1 MDKVKKIYRMVID
14 AIDNKPIVN
23 QVIKLIIMSVIMMY
37 NLLTLLFIYK
47 VVIIQNF
54 TISSVSLM
62 IYLVLLMIFSFYIIF
77 KKWDYKYICVYLI
90 LMSLYF

>member
-1 MDKVKKIYRMVID
+1 MDKVKKIYTMVID
-14 AIDNKPIVN
+14 AIDNNPIVN

-37 NLLTLLFIYK
+37 NLITLHFIYK

-54 TISSVSLM
+54 TISSVTLM
-62 IYLVLLMIFSFYIIF
+62 IYLILLMIFSFYIIS
-77 KKWDYKYICVYLI
+77 KKWDYKYICAYLI

>member
-1 MDKVKKIYRMVID
+1 MDKVRKIYTMVID
-14 AIDNKPIVN
+14 AIDNNPIVN

-54 TISSVSLM
+54 TISSVTLM
-62 IYLVLLMIFSFYIIF
+62 IYLILLMIFSFFIIF
-77 KKWDYKYICVYLI
+77 KKWDYKYICAYLI
-90 LMSLYF
+90 FMSLYF

>member
-1 MDKVKKIYRMVID
+1 MDTVKKIYTMVID
-14 AIDNKPIVN
+14 AIDNNPIVN
-23 QVIKLIIMSVIMMY
+23 QIIKLIFMSVIMMY

-54 TISSVSLM
+54 TISSVTLM
-62 IYLVLLMIFSFYIIF
+62 IYLILLMIFSFYIIF
-77 KKWDYKYICVYLI
+77 KKWDYKYICAYLI